1 MPARTRPDE
10 CTPTV
15 LLPDPIPPTRRDR
28 LVSVFRALGDP
39 TRLDVYRLI
48 AAQPDPLCV
57 CDIVARFEVSQ
68 PTISHHL
75 KILREAGLVTVSRR
89 GVWAYYTADPSGLDD
104 VQGVLSA
111 LLPDRRTATA

>member
-1 MPARTRPDE
+1 MPTRARPDE

-15 LLPDPIPPTRRDR
+15 LLPDPIATSERDR
-28 LVSVFRALGDP
+28 LVGVFRALGDP

-48 AAQPDPLCV
+48 ATQPDPLCV

-75 KILREAGLVTVSRR
+75 KILRAAGLVTVSRR
-89 GVWAYYTADPSGLDD
+89 GVWAYYAANPHGLEI
-104 VQGVLSA
+104 VRAVLGT
-111 LLPDRRTATA
+111 LVPERRTA

>member
-1 MPARTRPDE
+1 MPSRQRPDE

-15 LLPDPIPPTRRDR
+15 LLPDPIASTERDR
-28 LVSVFRALGDP
+28 LVAVFRALGDP

-75 KILREAGLVTVSRR
+75 KILREASLVTVSRR
-89 GVWAYYTADPSGLDD
+89 GVWAYYAASPSGLEI
-104 VQGVLSA
+104 VRKALSTLA
-111 LLPDRRTATA
+111 PERRTATA

>member
-1 MPARTRPDE
+1 MPSRPRPDE
-10 CTPTV
+10 CTPTI
-15 LLPDPIPPTRRDR
+15 LLPDPIATTERDR
-28 LVSVFRALGDP
+28 LVTVFRALGDP

-48 AAQPDPLCV
+48 AAQPDALCV

-89 GVWAYYTADPSGLDD
+89 GVWAYYAANPNGLEI
-104 VQGVLSA
+104 VRAVLSTFV
-111 LLPDRRTATA
+111 PEHRTVTA

>member
-1 MPARTRPDE
+1 MPSRARPTE

-15 LLPDPIPPTRRDR
+15 LLPDPISSGERDR
-28 LVSVFRALGDP
+28 LVAVFRALGDP

-48 AAQPDPLCV
+48 AAQPEPLCV

-75 KILREAGLVTVSRR
+75 KILREAGLVSVSRR
-89 GVWAYYTADPSGLDD
+89 GVWAYYAATPAGLDAARAAFEMLAPRQRS
-104 VQGVLSA
+104 VSA
-111 LLPDRRTATA
+111 

>member
-1 MPARTRPDE
+1 MPPRSRPDE

-15 LLPDPIPPTRRDR
+15 LLPDPIARTERDR

-89 GVWAYYTADPSGLDD
+89 GVWAYYGADSKGLEI
-104 VQGVLSA
+104 VRATLST
-111 LLPDRRTATA
+111 LLPERRTATA